1 MKELKVKER
10 LAMAVGCLGDAELG
24 RLFRGMLQYAFSGQE
39 PTLSGVEEILWPELK
54 EDLDRQQRGYENK
67 VRGAEKARSLISA
80 DISRYQSDI
89 SLISADISLKREK
102 EEQEEKQKKN
112 GSPSDSP
119 LQEKEIREEQEEKD
133 KTMRARKRFV
143 PPTLEE
149 VREYVRQRG
158 SRVDPVQFWEYFNEG
173 GWVDAKGQPVKNWKQ
188 KEITWE
194 QFHGRGRRNGTER
207 DPGRDQTGSSQ
218 VSQWGNL
225 YSNKP

>member
-1 MKELKVKER
+1 MKERKVKER

-39 PTLSGVEEILWPELK
+39 PTLSGVEKILWPELK

-119 LQEKEIREEQEEKD
+119 LQEKEIKEEQEEKD

-143 PPTLEE
+143 PPTLDE

-158 SRVDPVQFWEYFNEG
+158 SRVDPVQFFEYFSEG
-173 GWVDAKGQPVKNWKQ
+173 NWVDAKGQPVRNWKQ
-188 KEITWE
+188 TLLTWE
-194 QFHGRGRRNGTER
+194 KFNGGRGYRPINRTAAELQDSYDMIER
-207 DPGRDQTGSSQ
+207 WAADDES
-218 VSQWGNL
+218 
-225 YSNKP
+225 